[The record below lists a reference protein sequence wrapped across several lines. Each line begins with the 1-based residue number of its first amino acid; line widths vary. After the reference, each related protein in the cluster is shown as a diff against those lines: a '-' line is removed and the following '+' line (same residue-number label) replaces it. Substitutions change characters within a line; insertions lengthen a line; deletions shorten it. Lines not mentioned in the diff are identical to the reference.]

1 MSVPTAGS
9 YILSRQLSEGP
20 SLPSDASSNGVSSFG
35 PAISATTHDPTS
47 HGIKRKASEMDSAD
61 PASRTC
67 PPIKQEPGSPD
78 PFDYKRN
85 STIEAHPELYES
97 TTRCTSHSISDDR
110 EDQTVSIRGN
120 EGTLKMGPSNT
131 SLPFGGRLNT
141 SSQDMPVTIKPGAE
155 ACTARIAVLKK
166 GGEANGLLRPSPILD
181 TFPPRGQQKGSSRSG
196 DLPRRNNGK
205 KFDDVAYESIP
216 DYSPPLSTL
225 PEGSSHN
232 LQVLWRPG
240 VVIDL
245 SKDPD
250 RHMLHEA
257 ERRVAATLQLSCA
270 KYLCTKRRIFQAR
283 FEALLAG
290 REFKKSAASK
300 ACKIDVNRTSKLCNA
315 FERIGWFDEKY
326 LLKHLDENKLK
337 KANKEDNNSGSHAS
351 KITER
356 GIWDVSE
363 SGSNLSSSGDEE
375 STDDETANS
384 SVSPD
389 SKYDNSEGP
398 THFDSHHEDSSRKD
412 HFERL
417 LTRGNGSQRI
427 VPNDRTGHIRDTVS
441 ASKIID
447 EGTGTGGR
455 KPEEQI
461 ISIGNANP
469 RNADSLS
476 GGGFEELPPLETRS
490 RTRKIK
496 LALNGRLGDDPDN
509 VSIIE
514 AKEKGDNPQGSAP
527 GEMPHKLLLAAEA
540 EIQENFER
548 EKADIIAE
556 LDCNFEL
563 EKWALV
569 AEAMSRNGSANY
581 PADLIRA
588 QYELLTGNPQRA
600 DAKNEEKENTCAH
613 LRRRPTY
620 TVLDGKT
627 ETSIPSRSEVGRIDQ
642 ASIATNLPQS
652 QHPQRTDSKSQ
663 TTAIIRG
670 KKSVDRSYK
679 CEKCGKKYRSQASL
693 IYHQEFHLNC
703 ISARPG
709 SHKRTKRNLDSYSDA
724 GHEEPRS
731 DRQDPHANAPN
742 PRLSFPNSTP
752 RNNPTAQ
759 LQVNRIED
767 APADEDSPSARMR
780 RIWAIRRA
788 LGTNGRSGGP
798 PKARGTAKKL
808 EVSLAPTVTYQN
820 GHSPALSPSHV
831 PPNTMEK
838 DVRHDTN
845 PEKQCLEQIM
855 PATSQI
861 VIGQKDIITP
871 PPKEVGMQRHRS
883 GAAADQ
889 TQYGAKRQ
897 TCKKCGMGYVD
908 RANHYHV
915 YPKIGSEHR
924 RRMAA
929 NKAAAACNLGP
940 NITDVGVES
949 TSDIS
954 MGQVDI

>member
-9 YILSRQLSEGP
+9 DILSRQVSEGT
-20 SLPSDASSNGVSSFG
+20 SLLSDASSNGLSLFG
-35 PAISATTHDPTS
+35 PAISATTHVSTS
-47 HGIKRKASEMDSAD
+47 HGLKRKASEMDSAD

-85 STIEAHPELYES
+85 STIETHPELYES
-97 TTRCTSHSISDDR
+97 TTRCTSHSISDDGG
-110 EDQTVSIRGN
+110 DQIVSTRSN
-120 EGTLKMGPSNT
+120 EGTLKIGPSNT
-131 SLPFGGRLNT
+131 SLPTGGRLYT
-141 SSQDMPVTIKPGAE
+141 SSQDMSVTMKPGAE
-155 ACTARIAVLKK
+155 ACTARIAVSKK

-181 TFPPRGQQKGSSRSG
+181 TFPPRSQQKVSAQSG
-196 DLPRRNNGK
+196 DLPHRNNGN

-225 PEGSSHN
+225 PEGNSHN
-232 LQVLWRPG
+232 LQVSWRPG

-257 ERRVAATLQLSCA
+257 ERKVAATLHLSCA

-300 ACKIDVNRTSKLCNA
+300 ACKIDVNKASKLCNA

-326 LLKHLDENKLK
+326 LFMHLDESKVLWRKTNE
-337 KANKEDNNSGSHAS
+337 EDNNSGSHSS
-351 KITER
+351 KLTER
-356 GIWDVSE
+356 GIWDISE
-363 SGSNLSSSGDEE
+363 SESNLSSSGDEE
-375 STDDETANS
+375 STDDETADS
-384 SVSPD
+384 SVSHD
-389 SKYDNSEGP
+389 SKYDDTEGSAN
-398 THFDSHHEDSSRKD
+398 FDSHHEDSSRKD
-412 HFERL
+412 HFGRS
-417 LTRGNGSQRI
+417 LTGGNGSQRI
-427 VPNDRTGHIRDTVS
+427 VPIDRTGHIRDMVS
-441 ASKIID
+441 SSKIID
-447 EGTGTGGR
+447 EGTTTEGR
-455 KPEEQI
+455 KSEEQI
-461 ISIGNANP
+461 ISLGNANP

-476 GGGFEELPPLETRS
+476 GDGFEELPLLETRS

-514 AKEKGDNPQGSAP
+514 AKKKEDNSQGSAP

-556 LDCNFEL
+556 IDGNFEL

-569 AEAMSRNGSANY
+569 AEAMSRNGSASY

-600 DAKNEEKENTCAH
+600 DAKNEEKQNTCAH
-613 LRRRPTY
+613 LPRRPTY
-620 TVLDGKT
+620 TVMDRKA
-627 ETSIPSRSEVGRIDQ
+627 ETSIPSKSGVGRIDQ
-642 ASIATNLPQS
+642 ASVATNSPQS
-652 QHPQRTDSKSQ
+652 QHPSHIDSNSQ
-663 TTAIIRG
+663 TTATIRG

-679 CEKCGKKYRSQASL
+679 CEKCGKKYKSQASL

-703 ISARPG
+703 SSARPV

-724 GHEEPRS
+724 GHEEPGA
-731 DRQDPHANAPN
+731 DRQGPRGNPSN
-742 PRLSFPNSTP
+742 PRLSLPNSTP
-752 RNNPTAQ
+752 RNNPTAL

-798 PKARGTAKKL
+798 PKARGTAKKF
-808 EVSLAPTVTYQN
+808 EMSLAPTVTYQN

-831 PPNTMEK
+831 PPMTMEK
-838 DVRHDTN
+838 DVRHDIN
-845 PEKQCLEQIM
+845 PEKQCPEQIM
-855 PATSQI
+855 DATSQI
-861 VIGQKDIITP
+861 VTERKDIIITP
-871 PPKEVGMQRHRS
+871 PKEV
-883 GAAADQ
+883 
-889 TQYGAKRQ
+889 
-897 TCKKCGMGYVD
+897 
-908 RANHYHV
+908 
-915 YPKIGSEHR
+915 
-924 RRMAA
+924 
-929 NKAAAACNLGP
+929 
-940 NITDVGVES
+940 
-949 TSDIS
+949 S
-954 MGQVDI
+954 M